1 MTERASRLTVTRAS
15 SAPSGMR
22 TPEQRIL
29 LFLSR
34 IWAWVFLAL
43 LVLFFV
49 VAVPLTTGGSVNFF
63 TVRNS
68 QNILVAIIPVLLL
81 GLGQTFVIIGA
92 GIDLSVGW
100 VMSLA
105 SVLSALALR
114 SAFNGGVPLFPAVIA
129 GLIAGVGGAAA
140 VGLVNGV
147 IIAKLRV
154 PAFIVTLGTSFIVRG
169 VAYLMSEN
177 TTVIGLPDGIRA
189 YGNDALI
196 YYISGEGGGLYFLH
210 RPDVSGEL
218 LRRMDIILPYPV
230 VVTAF
235 VVAWAIFLLHKTQF
249 GRHTYAI
256 GGSMDA
262 AVRSGIPV
270 DRQVIL
276 LYMLSAATSGVAGFL
291 STLRFT
297 AGSAVIGDPL
307 LLEFDRCGHHR
318 RSEHV
323 RRRRNGDRHGD
334 RRAHHRR
341 ADDRTRHAQRRRLLA
356 VHRRRNRR
364 HRRGADRSVARPDH
378 GPRAGK
384 RRAMSEPLLS
394 IRGLTK
400 IFGGLVAVDNVS
412 FEVAR
417 GEVVGLLGDNGAGKS
432 TLIKCISRRPYA
444 GGRRDPVRRRPG
456 GVCKPHGRTPSRDR
470 DHLPGPRARQQ
481 SRRRRQH
488 LSRPR
493 GQDAPTRRTR
503 PDAR

>member
-1 MTERASRLTVTRAS
+1 MTERASRLNFGHAS
-15 SAPSGMR
+15 AAPSAIR
-22 TPEQRIL
+22 TPAQRAL

-34 IWAWVFLAL
+34 IWAWLFLGL
-43 LVLFFV
+43 LILFFV
-49 VAVPLTTGGSVNFF
+49 VAVPLSTGGSVNFL

-68 QNILVAIIPVLLL
+68 QNILVAITPVLLL

-114 SAFNGGVPLFPAVIA
+114 AAFDAGVPLFPSVVI
-129 GLIAGVGGAAA
+129 GLIAGVGGAAF
-140 VGLVNGV
+140 VGLINGA
-147 IIAKLRV
+147 IIAKLKV

-177 TTVIGLPDGIRA
+177 TTVIGLPAGIRA

-196 YYISGEGGGLYFLH
+196 YSISGEGGGIYFLQ
-210 RPDVSGEL
+210 RPEVSGEL

-270 DRQVIL
+270 DRHVIL
-276 LYMLSAATSGVAGFL
+276 LYVLSAATSGVAGFL

-307 LLEFDRCGHHR
+307 LL
-318 RSEHV
+318 SSI
-323 RRRRNGDRHGD
+323 
-334 RRAHHRR
+334 A
-341 ADDRTRHAQRRRLLA
+341 A
-356 VHRRRNRR
+356 VII
-364 HRRGADRSVARPDH
+364 GGVS
-378 GPRAGK
+378 
-384 RRAMSEPLLS
+384 M
-394 IRGLTK
+394 
-400 IFGGLVAVDNVS
+400 FGGA
-412 FEVAR
+412 
-417 GEVVGLLGDNGAGKS
+417 GTVVGTMIGALIIAVLTTGLVMLNVDAFWQFIVVGVVVIIAVLIDQSRDLIMGRTSRGGAG
-432 TLIKCISRRPYA
+432 
-444 GGRRDPVRRRPG
+444 
-456 GVCKPHGRTPSRDR
+456 
-470 DHLPGPRARQQ
+470 
-481 SRRRRQH
+481 
-488 LSRPR
+488 
-493 GQDAPTRRTR
+493 
-503 PDAR
+503 

>member
-1 MTERASRLTVTRAS
+1 VTERASRLTVARGSA
-15 SAPSGMR
+15 APSGTR
-22 TPEQRIL
+22 TPAQRVL

-34 IWAWVFLAL
+34 VWAWFFLAL

-114 SAFNGGVPLFPAVIA
+114 AAYNGGVPLFPAVMVGFA
-129 GLIAGVGGAAA
+129 AGVGGAAA
-140 VGLVNGV
+140 VGLINGV
-147 IIAKLRV
+147 IIAKLKV

-177 TTVIGLPDGIRA
+177 TTVIGLPAGVRA
-189 YGNDALI
+189 YGNDALV
-196 YYISGEGGGLYFLH
+196 YYIPGDGGGLYFLH
-210 RPDVSGEL
+210 RPEVSGEL

-270 DRQVIL
+270 DRHVIQ
-276 LYMLSAATSGVAGFL
+276 LYVLSAATSGVAGFL

-307 LLEFDRCGHHR
+307 LL
-318 RSEHV
+318 SSI
-323 RRRRNGDRHGD
+323 
-334 RRAHHRR
+334 A
-341 ADDRTRHAQRRRLLA
+341 A
-356 VHRRRNRR
+356 VII
-364 HRRGADRSVARPDH
+364 GGVS
-378 GPRAGK
+378 
-384 RRAMSEPLLS
+384 M
-394 IRGLTK
+394 
-400 IFGGLVAVDNVS
+400 FGGAGTVIGTVIGALIIAVLTTGLVMLNVDA
-412 FEVAR
+412 FWQFI
-417 GEVVGLLGDNGAGKS
+417 VVGTVVIIAV
-432 TLIKCISRRPYA
+432 LI
-444 GGRRDPVRRRPG
+444 DQ
-456 GVCKPHGRTPSRDR
+456 SRD
-470 DHLPGPRARQQ
+470 LIMGRAREG
-481 SRRRRQH
+481 S
-488 LSRPR
+488 
-493 GQDAPTRRTR
+493 
-503 PDAR
+503 AR